1 MARSLPSTRGM
12 RVAYLLGLVLAFCLP
27 KRVECGIPDR
37 RCEQRSSIGLVCNP
51 YEVEPLG
58 FYALEKLAGK
68 DVGFAYSHDEDC
80 H

>member
-1 MARSLPSTRGM
+1 MPRAQPSSRGM

-37 RCEQRSSIGLVCNP
+37 RCEQRSSIGLVCQP
-51 YEVEPLG
+51 YEVEPWG
-58 FYALEKLAGK
+58 FYAIEKLTHR
-68 DVGFAYSHDEDC
+68 DVGFAYTHDEDC